1 MAAQPNRPAGLTWHK
16 SSHSSDGGNCVEM
29 AKLDSSVLVRDSGD
43 RSGPVLEFKPAQWV
57 GLMRRIKNEERAG
70 R

>member
-1 MAAQPNRPAGLTWHK
+1 MAAQPNRPAGLIWRK

-43 RSGPVLEFKPAQWV
+43 RSGAVLEFKRAQWL
-57 GLMRRIKNEERAG
+57 GLVRRIKNEEVIG